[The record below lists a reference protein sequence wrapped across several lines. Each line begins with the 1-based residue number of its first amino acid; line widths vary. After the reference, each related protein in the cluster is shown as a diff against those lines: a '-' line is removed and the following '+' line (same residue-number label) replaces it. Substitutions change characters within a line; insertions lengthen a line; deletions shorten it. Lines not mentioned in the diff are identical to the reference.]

1 MDDFLRAT
9 HNTVKDN
16 DAKALS
22 TKMGLPHV
30 SLLQRSNPDDDAH
43 HLTIEHLYGILLH
56 SGDMRPLAALADEF
70 GFDLVARQKP
80 AAQELTSAALHMNAE
95 VADVMRLVTNIIDRG
110 FATQSDRA
118 DAAREISE
126 AVESLVVVKV
136 SLGAA

>member
-9 HNTVKDN
+9 HNAVKDN
-16 DAKALS
+16 DAKVLAA
-22 TKMGLPHV
+22 KMGLPHV

-43 HLTIEHLYGILLH
+43 RLTVEHLYGILLH
-56 SGDMRPLAALADEF
+56 SGDMRPLEALADEF
-70 GFDLVARQKP
+70 GFDLVAREKP

>member
-16 DAKALS
+16 DAKVLAA
-22 TKMGLPHV
+22 KMGLPHV

-43 HLTIEHLYGILLH
+43 RLTVEHLYGILLH

-70 GFDLVARQKP
+70 GFDLVAREKP

>member
-1 MDDFLRAT
+1 MDEVLRAV
-9 HNTVKDN
+9 HETVL
-16 DAKALS
+16 DAGPKELAHR
-22 TKMGLPHV
+22 MGTSHT
-30 SLLQRSNPDDDAH
+30 SLLNRVNPNDDTH
-43 HLTIEHLYGILLH
+43 RLNLEQFLQILAL
-56 SGDMRPLAALADEF
+56 SGDMRPLEALADEF
-70 GFDLVARQKP
+70 GFDLVAREKP

>member
-16 DAKALS
+16 DAKVLAA
-22 TKMGLPHV
+22 KMGLPHV

-43 HLTIEHLYGILLH
+43 RLTVEHLYGILLH
-56 SGDMRPLAALADEF
+56 SGDMRPLAALAADF
-70 GFDLVARQKP
+70 GFDLVAREKP

>member
-22 TKMGLPHV
+22 AKMGVPHV

-56 SGDMRPLAALADEF
+56 TGDMRPLAALAADF
-70 GFDLVARQKP
+70 GFQLVAKDRPPATDLATALLRWNAEGADVTRAVHDALADGRVSQLRRQQIEKEM
-80 AAQELTSAALHMNAE
+80 AEARHAMDAIDAAL
-95 VADVMRLVTNIIDRG
+95 
-110 FATQSDRA
+110 RA
-118 DAAREISE
+118 
-126 AVESLVVVKV
+126 V
-136 SLGAA
+136 

>member
-16 DAKALS
+16 DAKVLAA
-22 TKMGLPHV
+22 KMGLPHV

-43 HLTIEHLYGILLH
+43 RLTVEHLYGILLH
-56 SGDMRPLAALADEF
+56 SGDMRPLEALADEF
-70 GFDLVARQKP
+70 GFDLVAREKP

>member
-9 HNTVKDN
+9 HNAVKDN
-16 DAKALS
+16 DAKVLAA
-22 TKMGLPHV
+22 KMGLPHV

-43 HLTIEHLYGILLH
+43 RLTVEHLYGILLH
-56 SGDMRPLAALADEF
+56 SGDMRPLEALADEF
-70 GFDLVARQKP
+70 GFDLVAREKP

-95 VADVMRLVTNIIDRG
+95 VADVMRLVANIIDRG

>member
-16 DAKALS
+16 DAKVLAA
-22 TKMGLPHV
+22 KMGLPHV

-43 HLTIEHLYGILLH
+43 RLTVEHLYGILLH
-56 SGDMRPLAALADEF
+56 SGDMRPLVALADDF
-70 GFDLVARQKP
+70 GFDLVAREKP

>member
-56 SGDMRPLAALADEF
+56 SGDMRPLEALADAF
-70 GFDLVARQKP
+70 GFELVAKEKSP
-80 AAQELTSAALHMNAE
+80 AKELTNALLHMSAE
-95 VADVMRLVTNIIDRG
+95 VADVTRAVTDALDDGRVSQIERQKILREAGEAKQSIDVLV
-110 FATQSDRA
+110 
-118 DAAREISE
+118 E
-126 AVESLVVVKV
+126 AVKA
-136 SLGAA
+136 G